1 VSAPA
6 RVAALDLGSSSLK
19 TAAYAVGGANELE
32 VLQCRNVPFDRD
44 DPHAS
49 EQALT
54 LIANDVGDAPL
65 GIGHRIVFGGPDH
78 FEPVL
83 ASDAILRE
91 LATFDDIEPLHLHAQ
106 LDLCRAARMHFPDA
120 RHVLCFDTAFHRR
133 APAIA
138 HALPLPRN
146 LDPLMHRYGF
156 HGLSY
161 EYIAEHL
168 PERGRAIVAHLG
180 SGASL
185 CAMRDRAPVDTT
197 MGLSALGGL
206 MMATRP
212 GDLDPGVM
220 LHLIDRGYDASSL
233 RTLLS
238 HQSGLLGVSESS
250 DDMRAL
256 LDVYATDERAALA
269 VDLFVYQLV
278 KMLGAMIAVLGG
290 VDTIVFTGGI
300 GEHAPVVR
308 ARACASFAFLGL
320 TLDDARNGRDDR
332 VISGPASTPRVEVIP
347 TNENLMIARHA
358 LRLTDAR

>member
-1 VSAPA
+1 MTAPA
-6 RVAALDLGSSSLK
+6 RIAALDLGSSSLK
-19 TAAYAVGGANELE
+19 TTAYAVGGANELE
-32 VLQCRNVPFDRD
+32 ALQTRNVPVDRD
-44 DPHAS
+44 DPHAF

-54 LIANDVGDAPL
+54 LLTSDVGNAPL
-65 GIGHRIVFGGPDH
+65 AIGHRIVFGGPDH

-83 ASDAILRE
+83 ANDAILRE
-91 LATFDDIEPLHLHAQ
+91 LATFEDIEPLHLHAQ
-106 LDLCRAARMHFPDA
+106 LDLCRAARARFPDA

-138 HALPLPRN
+138 RALPLPQ
-146 LDPLMHRYGF
+146 LDPLLHRYGF

-161 EYIAEHL
+161 EYIAGQM
-168 PERGRAIVAHLG
+168 PERGGVVVAHLG

-220 LHLIDRGYDASSL
+220 LYLIDRGYDAASL
-233 RTLLS
+233 RALLA
-238 HQSGLLGVSESS
+238 HQSGLLGVSGSS
-250 DDMRAL
+250 GDMRAL
-256 LDVYATDERAALA
+256 LAADAADLRAALA

-300 GEHAPVVR
+300 GERAPLIR

-320 TLDDARNGRDDR
+320 ILDQVRNLRDDR
-332 VISGPASTPRVEVIP
+332 VISAPASTPRVEVIP
-347 TNENLMIARHA
+347 TDENLMVARHA